1 MVWLKDPLPTLPDPR
16 DPESVSNASSR
27 SQSSLLLSLSPVKI
41 VATLRSFRREATFQ
55 VSLCFVNT
63 STRRQTLKDLAIS
76 DYSVILV
83 AHIQGHLR
91 CCYINHAVTIKGTY
105 LSVLFER
112 PPRLRSPTTLEMI
125 FLPSCR
131 QRHHSPKT
139 NAVGAFRVSSKLF
152 VFCFLKIV
160 RSTARRRKS
169 CFSWTGCQATNVRVL
184 CS

>member
-16 DPESVSNASSR
+16 DPESVRNASSR
-27 SQSSLLLSLSPVKI
+27 SQSSLLLSLSPVTI
-41 VATLRSFRREATFQ
+41 VATSRS
-55 VSLCFVNT
+55 FVNT

-83 AHIQGHLR
+83 THIKGHLR
-91 CCYINHAVTIKGTY
+91 CCYSNHAVTMKGTY